1 MKRTVSLLHPNV
13 SPPLAEPTN
22 ATADSL
28 ARPKVKRHRPTTLFA
43 ALERDIQQ
51 GHIGADLPTNSTALP
66 VCGSDMMPRLVD
78 SLPCKAVDESLCV
91 DVGALCWSNVAPLSI
106 AELAGLD
113 HTQVSVSRVRP
124 SSSEWR
130 QLEVD
135 LQHTTLINIPQHE
148 HTVCAEREAAAD
160 DELAREVCAAMANLK
175 IVTSGRMFW
184 ALSIVQSLRIP
195 D

>member
-1 MKRTVSLLHPNV
+1 MKRAVSLLHPNV

-28 ARPKVKRHRPTTLFA
+28 ASRPKVKRHRPTTLFP

-51 GHIGADLPTNSTALP
+51 GHIGADLPTNSTEVLCVFKLP

-78 SLPCKAVDESLCV
+78 SCRS
-91 DVGALCWSNVAPLSI
+91 
-106 AELAGLD
+106 
-113 HTQVSVSRVRP
+113 VSVCRVRL

-130 QLEVD
+130 LLEVD

-148 HTVCAEREAAAD
+148 DTVCAEREAAAD
-160 DELAREVCAAMANLK
+160 DELAREVCAAMANLD
-175 IVTSGRMFW
+175 IVTSCRMFW
-184 ALSIVQSLRIP
+184 WAFTSITQHEGGGPVRRPCDKALSIVQSLRIP
-195 D
+195 G